1 MGRNPTLKKLPKL
14 RKTLKK
20 EEEICAICQEPLGR
34 KRKTRLECNHVFHK
48 KCIDDWEN
56 SKPSNAPSCP
66 FKCGA
71 PTLQRNP
78 IWVPD
83 ENFTPYENFTPD
95 EDFAPDEDFTPEAAH
110 SEPEHIVRTNEILN
124 VGPNMP
130 FMAIVFCQEGKII
143 KTISNLDLDMNPN
156 HSRDELIAAIL
167 AYANTTFCQNGICT
181 NVFNTIISPVT
192 NKRVKYS
199 MEIND
204 LYYGNVG
211 SCRSMNVSP
220 SALDRGSLNVPL
232 HSIYQEWQVKAKE
245 FITSREENNR
255 FIENLIQSYYNY
267 VDRFAPFTSHHGPL
281 EGPLGEGRIDTN
293 FYYNENNPNMEFH
306 DFQATRR
313 MIDSLY
319 GEKPQLNKTTQHSL
333 ACVVVDMSIV
343 KNLSGGKTR
352 KRRQNKRNS
361 RKPRD

>member
-1 MGRNPTLKKLPKL
+1 MGRNTTSKKLPKSH
-14 RKTLKK
+14 KTPKTEAEL
-20 EEEICAICQEPLGR
+20 CAICQEPLGR
-34 KRKTRLECNHVFHK
+34 KKKRKLECKHVFHE
-48 KCIDDWEN
+48 KCMNDWER
-56 SKPSNAPSCP
+56 SKPSNAPLCP
-66 FKCGA
+66 YKCSA
-71 PTLQRNP
+71 PTLSTNP
-78 IWVPD
+78 TLVA
-83 ENFTPYENFTPD
+83 YENFTPD
-95 EDFAPDEDFTPEAAH
+95 ENFTPEAAH

-143 KTISNLDLDMNPN
+143 KTISNLDLDMNP
-156 HSRDELIAAIL
+156 HDSRDELIAAIL

-220 SALDRGSLNVPL
+220 SALDRGSPNVAL
-232 HSIYQEWQVKAKE
+232 HRIYQEWQVKAKE
-245 FITSREENNR
+245 FITSREENIR
-255 FIENLIQSYYNY
+255 FRENLIQSYYNY
-267 VDRFAPFTSHHGPL
+267 VDRFEPQYSHHGPL

-293 FYYNENNPNMEFH
+293 FYYNENNPNMDFH

-313 MIDSLY
+313 MINSLY
-319 GEKPQLNKTTQHSL
+319 GEKPPLNKTTQHSL

>member
-1 MGRNPTLKKLPKL
+1 MGRNTTSKNSKSHKKP
-14 RKTLKK
+14 KK
-20 EEEICAICQEPLGR
+20 EAEICAICQDPLGR
-34 KRKTRLECNHVFHK
+34 ERKTRLECKHVFHK
-48 KCIDDWEN
+48 KCMDAWEN
-56 SKPSNAPSCP
+56 SKPSNAPLCP

-71 PTLQRNP
+71 ATLPTNP
-78 IWVPD
+78 IWAPD
-83 ENFTPYENFTPD
+83 ENFT
-95 EDFAPDEDFTPEAAH
+95 PDEDFTPEAAH
-110 SEPEHIVRTNEILN
+110 SEPEHIARTQEILN
-124 VGPNMP
+124 AGPNVP

-143 KTISNLDLDMNPN
+143 KTISNLDLNMNPN
-156 HSRDELIAAIL
+156 NFRDQLIEAITE
-167 AYANTTFCQNGICT
+167 YANTTFCQNGICT
-181 NVFNTIISPVT
+181 NVFNTIISPLT

-199 MEIND
+199 MEINN

-220 SALDRGSLNVPL
+220 SALDRGSQNVPL
-232 HSIYQEWQVKAKE
+232 HSIYQEWQVKAKD

-255 FIENLIQSYYNY
+255 FRENLIQSYYNY
-267 VDRFAPFTSHHGPL
+267 VDRFEPQYSHHGPL

-306 DFQATRR
+306 DFQATRQ
-313 MIDSLY
+313 MINSLY

>member
-1 MGRNPTLKKLPKL
+1 MGRNTTSKQL
-14 RKTLKK
+14 RKSHKTPKTEAKL
-20 EEEICAICQEPLGR
+20 CAICQEPLGR
-34 KRKTRLECNHVFHK
+34 KRTIILECNHVFHE
-48 KCIDDWEN
+48 KCMNNWKR
-56 SKPSNAPSCP
+56 SKPSNAPLCP

-71 PTLQRNP
+71 PTLSTNP
-78 IWVPD
+78 TWV
-83 ENFTPYENFTPD
+83 PYENFTPD
-95 EDFAPDEDFTPEAAH
+95 ENFTPEAAH
-110 SEPEHIVRTNEILN
+110 YEPEHIVRTEEILN
-124 VGPNMP
+124 AGPNVP
-130 FMAIVFCQEGKII
+130 FLAIVFCQGGKII
-143 KTISNLDLDMNPN
+143 KTISNLDLNMNVN
-156 HSRDELIAAIL
+156 HTRDNLKTAIL

-181 NVFNTIISPVT
+181 NVFNTIISPLT

-199 MEIND
+199 MEINN

-211 SCRSMNVSP
+211 SCRSINVSP
-220 SALDRGSLNVPL
+220 SALDRGSPDDVEL
-232 HSIYQEWQVKAKE
+232 HSIYEEWQVKAKD

-255 FIENLIQSYYNY
+255 FREENIRFRENLIQSYYNY

-281 EGPLGEGRIDTN
+281 EGPLGEGIIDTN
-293 FYYNENNPNMEFH
+293 FYYNENNPNIDSR
-306 DFQATRR
+306 DFQATQQ